1 MGAGLSIISAV
12 PYLGDAIGKPVKASR
27 MARKATK
34 LASKLKHKT
43 AQLAK
48 KLDNLRKGK
57 KPKPWGGGGTSG
69 KWPDGGHIPK
79 GDDYVD
85 GYRAVSKA
93 VINGVRLG

>member
-27 MARKATK
+27 MARKAAK

-48 KLDNLRKGK
+48 KLDNLKR
-57 KPKPWGGGGTSG
+57 
-69 KWPDGGHIPK
+69 
-79 GDDYVD
+79 
-85 GYRAVSKA
+85 
-93 VINGVRLG
+93 